1 MIPQTPKWK
10 TLNQIPED
18 SLKLIDEKI
27 EGYEEAFNEEAMQ
40 WQESAENEYD
50 ECHEISKK
58 EYEKLL
64 EERGSFLRFSESLKE
79 KIQDYYE

>member
-1 MIPQTPKWK
+1 MLYITS
-10 TLNQIPED
+10 E
-18 SLKLIDEKI
+18 SLKDDLIKLIDENI
-27 EGYEEAFNEEAMQ
+27 EGYEEAFNEESMQ

-79 KIQDYYE
+79 KIQDSYE

>member
-1 MIPQTPKWK
+1 MLYITP
-10 TLNQIPED
+10 D
-18 SLKLIDEKI
+18 SLKDDLIKLINENI
-27 EGYEEAFNEEAMQ
+27 EDYEESFNEESMQ

-50 ECHEISKK
+50 ECHEISKI

-64 EERGSFLRFSESLKE
+64 EERGSFLRFAESLKE